1 MEEQKKDNKVVE
13 MKVAK
18 GANQKEQEQEK
29 LSYEKLNSIAVQLYN
44 ENQQLKQR
52 VHDMTEALKVVNRM
66 DYLLKIIEIDYN
78 SRHYKATFGLDFVQS
93 CINEV
98 QELMTL
104 PKSEESEKQE
114 EENTKEKES

>member
-29 LSYEKLNSIAVQLYN
+29 ISYEKLNSIAVQLYN

-78 SRHYKATFGLDFVQS
+78 SRHYKATFSLDFVQN

-114 EENTKEKES
+114 EENTKEKEG